1 MNKSP
6 PRALILQ
13 TLFLTIFNCDSHCGT
28 QFQYRNRKVT
38 VTMTPTENYENND
51 NYYKSDAPCRK
62 IPTFLLLRRSRGM
75 RHTGKVGIALT
86 GCVAHRS
93 KQGKNIYFSR
103 REPPGRLALR

>member
-1 MNKSP
+1 
-6 PRALILQ
+6 
-13 TLFLTIFNCDSHCGT
+13 
-28 QFQYRNRKVT
+28 
-38 VTMTPTENYENND
+38 MTPTENYENND

-93 KQGKNIYFSR
+93 KQDICVPQMS
-103 REPPGRLALR
+103 EPTVRVVGNLKGTPPNPRKKKCI